1 MFFHKKIKKIA
12 ITFVAAMS
20 LAACGAMAEPAIVHA
35 DATDTY
41 RDSQLNLD
49 VKSAIAI
56 DSKTGQILYAKNANK
71 TLPIASMTK
80 LVTVYLTLEAIKK
93 KQISWD
99 TKVKPTPAIVKVA
112 NNSEYSNVPLK
123 LGHSYTIKQLYQAT
137 LIESANGAAMCLA
150 KAVAGNQKNFVDKM
164 RAQLKKWNI
173 NNAEIY
179 TVCGLPNGNLGK
191 DAYPGVDKNAENTMS
206 AKDMA
211 IIGQHLLSEYPNVL
225 KTTRVAHMAFKD
237 GNKTTQMANFN
248 WMLKGLSQYDA
259 KLPVDGLKTGTT
271 DAAGACFIGTIK
283 RSGAR
288 LITVVMGAKHKDGT
302 DPSRFIQTKKL
313 MNYIFTQYS
322 PIVLNSKATFKN
334 AESVHV
340 ADGKQL
346 STNVGLKNKT
356 VLWDPMDGKQVSAS
370 LVNKSANAPIS
381 KGQAVTSYTF
391 KSGNEE
397 LVSLS
402 QPNGM
407 RVKAQ
412 ALQNNGKANFFVRI
426 WRWITGVK

>member
-1 MFFHKKIKKIA
+1 MFFHKKVKKAAIA
-12 ITFVAAMS
+12 LVAAMS
-20 LAACGAMAEPAIVHA
+20 LAACGAIAEPTIVHA

-93 KQISWD
+93 KQISWN
-99 TKVKPTPAIVKVA
+99 TKVEPTPAIVKVA
-112 NNSEYSNVPLK
+112 DNTEYSNVPLK
-123 LGHSYTIKQLYQAT
+123 LGHSYTVKQLYQAT

-150 KAVAGNQKNFVDKM
+150 KAVAGSQKSFVDQM
-164 RAQLKKWNI
+164 RAQLKKWHI

-211 IIGQHLLSEYPNVL
+211 IVGQHLLSEYPDVL
-225 KTTRVAHMAFKD
+225 KTTKVAHMAFKD
-237 GNKTTQMANFN
+237 GKKTTQMANFN

-259 KLPVDGLKTGTT
+259 NFPVDGLKTGTT

-302 DPSRFIQTKKL
+302 DPSRFVQTKKL
-313 MNYIFTQYS
+313 MNYIFKQYS
-322 PIVLNSKATFKN
+322 PIVLDSKATFKN

-340 ADGKQL
+340 ADGKDL
-346 STNVGLKNKT
+346 STNVGLKSKT
-356 VLWDPMDGKQVSAS
+356 VLWDPMDGKQVAAS
-370 LVNKSANAPIS
+370 LTNKSANAPIS

-397 LVSLS
+397 LVSLD

-412 ALQNNGKANFFVRI
+412 ALQSNGKANFFVRI